1 MTPRSRKCVLV
12 LTGGHADLAGR
23 AATLFADGV
32 KRLGMPWTVEAVAEP
47 SSDGMQTAGYVVGFA
62 PLLGGPDHLEV
73 WPADANRL
81 QGEVNDLIARLF
93 TGAKRVERPPEP
105 PRTPAL
111 PGAAPKLVGKPAK
124 AHTLKLG
131 RETKGRR
138 GKGVTIVSDLPP
150 GLGEAGIAELCTLLK
165 NRCGTGGTVK
175 DGTVEIQGDQRDRLE
190 VELTKLGYKVK
201 RAGG

>member
-1 MTPRSRKCVLV
+1 MTPRSRKCVLI
-12 LTGGHADLAGR
+12 LTGTHADLAAR

-32 KRLGMPWTVEAVAEP
+32 KRLGMPWAVEAVADP
-47 SSDGMQTAGYVVGFA
+47 SPDGLQTAGYVVAFA
-62 PLLGGPDHLEV
+62 ATAGPEHLEV
-73 WPADANRL
+73 WPADAGRL
-81 QGEVNDLIARLF
+81 PGEVNGLIARLF
-93 TGAKRVERPPEP
+93 TGAKRTERPPEP
-105 PRTPAL
+105 PRP
-111 PGAAPKLVGKPAK
+111 PGAAAKPVAKPAK

-150 GLGEAGIAELCTLLK
+150 GLGEAGVAELCTLLK

-175 DGTVEIQGDQRDRLE
+175 DGTVEIQGDQRDRLT
-190 VELTKLGYKVK
+190 VELEKLGYKVK

>member
-1 MTPRSRKCVLV
+1 MTPRSRKCVLF
-12 LTGGHADLAGR
+12 LTGTHADLAGR
-23 AATLFADGV
+23 AAALLADGV
-32 KRLGMPWTVEAVAEP
+32 KRLGMPWAVETVAEP
-47 SSDGMQTAGYVVGFA
+47 SADGMQTASYVIAFA
-62 PLLGGPDHLEV
+62 ATAGPDHLEV
-73 WPADANRL
+73 WPTDAHRL
-81 QGEVNDLIARLF
+81 PGEVNDLIARLF

-105 PRTPAL
+105 PRVPGVPPKPA
-111 PGAAPKLVGKPAK
+111 GKPVK

-150 GLGEAGIAELCTLLK
+150 GLGEAGVAELCTLLK

-175 DGTVEIQGDQRDRLE
+175 DGTVEIQGDQRDRLT
-190 VELTKLGYKVK
+190 VELEKLGYKVK

>member
-1 MTPRSRKCVLV
+1 MTPRPRKCVVILP
-12 LTGGHADLAGR
+12 GAHADLAAR

-47 SSDGMQTAGYVVGFA
+47 SADGLATAGYVIAFA
-62 PLLGGPDHLEV
+62 ATAGPEHLEV
-73 WPADANRL
+73 WPADAARL
-81 QGEVNDLIARLF
+81 PGEVNDLIARLF
-93 TGAKRVERPPEP
+93 TGAKRVERPP
-105 PRTPAL
+105 
-111 PGAAPKLVGKPAK
+111 GVAAKPVAKPAK

-150 GLGEAGIAELCTLLK
+150 GLGEAGVAELCTLLK

-175 DGTVEIQGDQRDRLE
+175 DGTVEIQGDQRDRLT
-190 VELTKLGYKVK
+190 VELEKLGYKVK